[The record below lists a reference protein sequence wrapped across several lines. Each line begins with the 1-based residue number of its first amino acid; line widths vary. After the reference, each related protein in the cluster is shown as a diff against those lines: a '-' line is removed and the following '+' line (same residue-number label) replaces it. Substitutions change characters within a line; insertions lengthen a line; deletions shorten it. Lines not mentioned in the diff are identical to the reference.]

1 MKGCAESLIHPF
13 PPTWDEKSEILILG
27 SFPSVKSREMAYYYG
42 HPQNRFWRVAAILYS
57 DAVPQT
63 VEERR
68 SFLLRHH
75 IALWDVI
82 ASCTEE
88 TELVEGLGLNSVGIL
103 YLVISIEETFQIRF
117 ENAGIADFRTVGD
130 VITYIQK
137 KLDEKA

>member
-1 MKGCAESLIHPF
+1 MTRTEIFNELK
-13 PPTWDEKSEILILG
+13 DILIAEDE
-27 SFPSVKSREMAYYYG
+27 R
-42 HPQNRFWRVAAILYS
+42 NR
-57 DAVPQT
+57 
-63 VEERR
+63 
-68 SFLLRHH
+68 
-75 IALWDVI
+75 DVI